1 MATSPYGDPEENGT
15 DEILEA
21 MAATVF
27 ATHRFEIG
35 PGDMRCHGIPRGKC
49 ACCGGSLPA
58 APSTTCERRE
68 RTLLC
73 GACRR

>member
-1 MATSPYGDPEENGT
+1 MATSPHGDPEENRT

-27 ATHRFEIG
+27 AIPRFEIG
-35 PGDMRCHGIPRGKC
+35 RGDMQCYGIPNGKC
-49 ACCGGSLPA
+49 ACCGGSASRSVYHL
-58 APSTTCERRE
+58 ERRE

-73 GACRR
+73 GVCRR

>member
-1 MATSPYGDPEENGT
+1 MATNPHGDPDDNGA

-21 MAATVF
+21 MAQSVF
-27 ATHRFEIG
+27 AVHQFEIG
-35 PGDMRCHGIPRGKC
+35 PGDMQCYGIPNRKC
-49 ACCGGSLPA
+49 ACCGGPA
-58 APSTTCERRE
+58 SRSVYHLKRRE

>member
-49 ACCGGSLPA
+49 ACCGGTASRSVYNLR
-58 APSTTCERRE
+58 RRE